1 MVVAETFVR
10 GLAAATTHF
19 AATRPFTEIR
29 RFNFPLTLGRQK
41 CQGKRGNVPVRQAA
55 VYDVIVG
62 RGVKRRSL
70 DPAFAPLLLVEPFD
84 EPARLDLPR
93 DLVRDELFWIGVL
106 RRRNRG

>member
-10 GLAAATTHF
+10 GLSAATTYF

-55 VYDVIVG
+55 VYDVVVG

-70 DPAFAPLLLVEPFD
+70 NTCVFPPYFS
-84 EPARLDLPR
+84 
-93 DLVRDELFWIGVL
+93 
-106 RRRNRG
+106 